1 MARIGIWTLP
11 LLVWIAA
18 PASGALAAAK
28 PASAHGEAVF
38 EDGEPRVEA
47 TLLLDASQAKPGEPV
62 RMGVLFE
69 LAPGWHVYWRNPG
82 EAGLSV
88 QLDWQVEDAQVG
100 PTHWPAPE
108 VFREQDG
115 LLTTY
120 GYTREVLLYGE
131 ASFRTPA
138 NATRRVQV
146 AADFL
151 ACRLQCVPGRI
162 ELERT
167 LPIGTSA
174 QPPEPSV
181 RRLFDDWAAREPDP
195 PAKLGVELSV
205 AYSQTAIRPGDS
217 FKVALAVSGA
227 TAAGSDP
234 FVPERTAGVTWT
246 VTGMRAHP
254 LATSGFIV
262 TLDGSASS
270 DAPAGDQALRGA
282 LQVRQGVFGTRWI
295 QVDLPLPR
303 APAGARIGVVEGD
316 WLEPT
321 QPLSPRV
328 PFWRALLLALL
339 GGVIL
344 NAMPCVLPILALK
357 VFGLTELAQGE
368 RRALRLGGL
377 AYAAGIGVTM
387 LALAGLVIGLRAA
400 GTQVG
405 WGFQFQQPLFVAG
418 ISAVLLVF
426 ALNLFGVFEIRIQ
439 ATRLAQVADQQ
450 SGLRRSFFEGLL
462 AVVLSTPCSAPFLGT
477 ATGFAFA
484 GSPSVIVAIFLA
496 IGAGLA
502 LPYTIVTWVPGWVRW
517 IPRAGAWMGHLR
529 RGLGFA
535 LLATI
540 VWLLWIVGRVLGT
553 QGLVMLLGFL
563 VVLGFGT
570 WLFGLLQ
577 TLRPGRG
584 TLAPGALLAGLA
596 VTALIALPLEPSA
609 VALPDAD
616 GGTNSQTGDRSD
628 RAFDP
633 AAIRSELDRG
643 RPVFVYFTADWC
655 ITCQVNER
663 LVLESA
669 RVRRAFDELGFERF
683 KADWTRPDEGIRR
696 ELIRHGRAG
705 VPMYL
710 VYSPRSPERPQVLP
724 EILTVDI
731 LVRALKAASLS

>member
-1 MARIGIWTLP
+1 MLRIGTWTLL
-11 LLVWIAA
+11 LLVGLAA
-18 PASGALAAAK
+18 PVSGGVRAAE
-28 PASAHGEAVF
+28 PVSAHGSAVF
-38 EDGEPRVEA
+38 EDGDPRVEA
-47 TLLLDASQAKPGEPV
+47 TLLVDAAEARPGEPV
-62 RMGVLFE
+62 RMGVLFD
-69 LAPGWHVYWRNPG
+69 LDPGWHVYWRNPG
-82 EAGLSV
+82 EAGLPV
-88 QLDWQVEDAQVG
+88 ELDWQVEDAQVG

-120 GYTREVLLYGE
+120 GYSRQVLLYGE
-131 ASFRTPA
+131 GAFRSSA
-138 NATRRVQV
+138 NASRRVRV

-151 ACRLQCVPGRI
+151 ACRIQCVPGRI

-167 LPIGTSA
+167 LEIGTHTL
-174 QPPEPSV
+174 PPASSV
-181 RRLFDDWAAREPDP
+181 RRLFDDWAAREPVP
-195 PAKLGVELSV
+195 PATLGASISV
-205 AYSQTAIRPGDS
+205 AYSQTAIRPGDA
-217 FKVALAVSGA
+217 FKVALAVTGA

-234 FVPERTAGVTWT
+234 FVPERTPGVTWR
-246 VTGMRAHP
+246 VTGTRGHP
-254 LATSGFIV
+254 LAGDGFVV
-262 TLDGSASS
+262 TLEGEASGE
-270 DAPAGDQALRGA
+270 APAGDQVLRGA
-282 LQVRQGVFGTRWI
+282 LQVRRGLFGTRWL
-295 QVDLPLPR
+295 QVELPLPR
-303 APAGARIGVVEGD
+303 APAGAQIGAVEGE
-316 WLEPT
+316 WFEPA
-321 QPLSPRV
+321 QPLAPRI
-328 PFWRALLLALL
+328 PFWRAVLLALL

-377 AYAAGIGVTM
+377 AYAAGISSAM
-387 LALAGLVIGLRAA
+387 LALAALVIGLRAA

-405 WGFQFQQPLFVAG
+405 WGFQFQEPLFVAG

-426 ALNLFGVFEIRIQ
+426 ALNLFGVFEIQ
-439 ATRLAQVADQQ
+439 VHATRLQQ
-450 SGLRRSFFEGLL
+450 AANRMSGLRRSYFEGTL

-477 ATGFAFA
+477 ATGFAFV
-484 GSPSVIVAIFLA
+484 GSPAVIVAIFLA

-502 LPYTIVTWVPGWVRW
+502 LPYAVVTWVPGWARW
-517 IPRAGAWMGHLR
+517 IPRPGAWMAHLR

-540 VWLLWIVGRVLGT
+540 VWLLWVVGRVLGS

-563 VVLGFGT
+563 VVLAFGT

-577 TLRPGRG
+577 SLRPGRG
-584 TLAPGALLAGLA
+584 MLAQGALLAGLA
-596 VTALIALPLEPSA
+596 LAALITLPLEPSA
-609 VALPDAD
+609 VALPEQS
-616 GGTNSQTGDRSD
+616 GGTTPAASE

-669 RVRRAFDELGFERF
+669 RVRRSFDQLGFERF
-683 KADWTRPDEGIRR
+683 KADWTRPDERIRK

-710 VYSPRSPERPQVLP
+710 VYSPRAPERPRVLP
-724 EILTVDI
+724 EILTVDR
-731 LVRALKAASLS
+731 LVRALRDAASS